1 MLKNTS
7 PMEIITIVAVAIVI
21 AMMFKLSGDNKKLS
35 EENGRLEEQTAEL
48 NSKNDGM
55 AKSLTK
61 LTGEIQSMNK
71 LAADEARRRAAA
83 EMKSQRLNE
92 EVKDALKGNRCAVE
106 LIPERAVIGVREA
119 AASARGAGSTTGAN
133 TAQPAD

>member
-7 PMEIITIVAVAIVI
+7 PMEVVTIVAVAIVI

-35 EENGRLEEQTAEL
+35 EENGRLEQQTAEL

-61 LTGEIQSMNK
+61 LAGEIQSMNK
-71 LAADEARRRAAA
+71 LAADESRRRAAA

-119 AASARGAGSTTGAN
+119 AKSARSGGSQTGAD
-133 TAQPAD
+133 TSQPAD